1 MAVVQRSAVA
11 RVPREFEPPPLAVVC
26 EKEGKS
32 RGYGILGAQIRMGKL
47 GEGRPGRRRA
57 RSCLP
62 VLYVCRERERGK
74 ELREEEKKREGVK

>member
-1 MAVVQRSAVA
+1 VA

-32 RGYGILGAQIRMGKL
+32 RGWGILGAQIRMGKL
-47 GEGRPGRRRA
+47 GEGSPDRRRA

-62 VLYVCRERERGK
+62 VLYVCRERER
-74 ELREEEKKREGVK
+74 EREGERGERS